1 MVIKRTIHC
10 GIALKIR
17 CIEQVTEQYIRCDFN
32 CVIKRKYILVYI
44 KSVWTEIMAIMRNR
58 G

>member
-1 MVIKRTIHC
+1 MVIKRAIHC
-10 GIALKIR
+10 GIVLQIR

-32 CVIKRKYILVYI
+32 WVIKIKYILIHI
-44 KSVWTEIMAIMRNR
+44 KSVWTEIMAIMRKR